1 MHRIKMY
8 LCKRTILSEFIYNK
22 RVLIKEISSYNEDN
36 CISFVCKNDLRNLH
50 YICVRQLKVLSPF
63 YCHSKKHISTSVK
76 KVFQPECAFVFER
89 HMRNIQAIWIESKT
103 IIDEVCVPAANAF
116 VVDRTLCFIDASI
129 IIFYFFIYF
138 CLFL

>member
-1 MHRIKMY
+1 MRRIKMF
-8 LCKRTILSEFIYNK
+8 LCKIIYTLNLHFRQSAYNK
-22 RVLIKEISSYNEDN
+22 NNL
-36 CISFVCKNDLRNLH
+36 ISFIHKNHLRNLH

-76 KVFQPECAFVFER
+76 KVFQLKCAFVFER

-116 VVDRTLCFIDASI
+116 IVDKTLCFIDASI